1 MPITK
6 QYARL
11 KNMKQKTISS
21 ILYIFLLL
29 TFFTNTSCNTEILN
43 SELVNTQKIQE
54 TQRELTTL
62 LKNETL
68 DEISRYAIINQIANN
83 LITLKDYNGLILF
96 LTDWVQNHPNDTYN
110 AYWLLMTAYAYMSTN
125 AEPIAEYYF
134 DKILRMY
141 KDLP

>member
-1 MPITK
+1 
-6 QYARL
+6 
-11 KNMKQKTISS
+11 MKQKTISS

-110 AYWLLMTAYAYMSTN
+110 A
-125 AEPIAEYYF
+125 
-134 DKILRMY
+134 
-141 KDLP
+141 